1 MPEGL
6 VKIGSDLYSTI
17 LPMVKAQV
25 ESQIKVRDLSAAKL
39 SISPAN
45 HSSWAEARTDLV
57 SENKTRLRA
66 ELEAELSGCS
76 DVNEIENTRN
86 LFHAKERGVGPWS
99 TIRFLH
105 FHARLTS
112 TTTSC
117 RSKSLEVAYVV

>member
-1 MPEGL
+1 MMPEGL

-76 DVNEIENTRN
+76 DETEIENTRN
-86 LFHAKERGVGPWS
+86 LFHAKERGVEAMVDN
-99 TIRFLH
+99 TIFAFSCTLDIDYNFL
-105 FHARLTS
+105 
-112 TTTSC
+112 
-117 RSKSLEVAYVV
+117 SK